1 MESKHIRRDFNANV
15 QHKRHYGED
24 YWLLEI
30 HKQKQDTVQTYLADQ
45 VKSNGVIKK
54 FNAWDGVYAKSGNNL
69 TLSFSY
75 EAKEEGDY
83 RIDCLYGTTD
93 SVEMLAEPMNNAIF
107 IDGVK
112 VKNDHDWMVYKQ
124 YNSRNCKTVH
134 LKKGKHTIEYHF
146 SKTIFV
152 GAIVRQIET
161 YKGDNLNGEFLTIK
175 SFDFKQAN
183 DLSVDE
189 FECNIQYWHRLDDET
204 NISGYLFDFSDE
216 VTFKIKAPNGKMT
229 NLFGG
234 YISTVTVD
242 EDLKL
247 MTLHCSG
254 RLRDLEH
261 RYTYPEYVLLDG
273 DSDVLQYR
281 LGDSFYN
288 LETYTQVLEHLLTHS
303 EVSIGSN
310 LIDMGRIKGTTYS
323 KSPYLKFYGSNKNK
337 VLVKKNVEVTEYDN
351 CIMLRNSPKTN
362 VTQSVKLF
370 DSGNKA
376 YDLNKNPTFFIQYGM
391 GVEKYEGITENKVDT
406 STYKVGT
413 TTISSNVSSQAKR
426 IVPRVSSS
434 LQTIKD
440 LHRWNYSHIKW
451 ENVSGFYQGTTT
463 TLRRGRANCCCK
475 AELLLEMAYSLGII
489 DGNNVKAYFV
499 HEKNNSTMAGH
510 VYCRF
515 IINGT
520 RYTVDPTTHNF
531 GSIASFCKLNHT
543 KVVKVTAFPKRPF

>member
-54 FNAWDGVYAKSGNNL
+54 FNAWDGVYAKKGNNL
-69 TLSFSY
+69 TLSFTY
-75 EAKEEGDY
+75 TAKEDGDY
-83 RIDCLYGTTD
+83 RIDCLYSTTD

-273 DSDVLQYR
+273 DSDVVQYR
-281 LGDSFYN
+281 LGNSFYN

-391 GVEKYEGITENKVDT
+391 GVEKYEGIKENKVDT

-426 IVPRVSSS
+426 IVPRVSSP

-440 LHRWNYSHIKW
+440 LHRWNYSHIRW
-451 ENVSGFYQGTTT
+451 ENVGGFYQNTTT

-531 GSIASFCKLNHT
+531 GSIASFCKRNNT
-543 KVVKVTAFPKRPF
+543 KVIKVTAFPKRPF